1 MATFIPPSQQ
11 PQNKQNTRRERGT
24 GFTNLNRI
32 LGANVGA
39 GEQIGGAI
47 GGIVGNRTNQFQ
59 TQTQS
64 GLQNFK
70 TKADSAMGEAK
81 SALAPGEVYS
91 RQGSE
96 IFERTPGM
104 SDEDFNAGKATADAA
119 YRQRISGL
127 ETPTDE
133 QANTFESAA
142 YAGPKDVENRQG
154 LTQTGQSLRG
164 LGSSLG
170 RSSGRFGMLK
180 SIAAPGSYGM
190 GSRSL
195 DNALL
200 GSSKAGL
207 SAIQEARQKAQSVA
221 GQELSKI
228 EQAENIG
235 KAYEGAIQ
243 RDKSDL
249 AKTGITEF
257 QGLTDLAETQG
268 KNLQKDLDKLAAL
281 MRSGT
286 GDVAGNTEALKTA
299 FGGQLPTEAEVAR
312 LMTLADSVGFDA
324 GDSGFGGSS
333 FYGTEDE
340 INNLL
345 ASLSSTFQA
354 VPGSGFLDDPQRK
367 AMKNIN
373 KMFKQ
378 GKTDEDINTFIRP
391 EDLTEGDAT
400 LFSANAEQ
408 RQKAEEAKAA
418 AQNLDAPLLAYL
430 KQSFGT
436 GGKADYIVPALY
448 DAIRESS
455 SSGNIKDMVKNI
467 LWNAGIA
474 GHTGGNAWADKIA
487 ALPQLQTYIAANDL
501 TRGRTNTTASDAI
514 QKALA
519 RLRGEA

>member
-24 GFTNLNRI
+24 GFTNLKRI

-39 GEQIGGAI
+39 GEKIGSAI

-91 RQGSE
+91 REGSE

-104 SDEDFNAGKATADAA
+104 SDEDFNTGKAAADTA
-119 YRQRISGL
+119 YRQRIAGL

-133 QANTFESAA
+133 QANTFSNAA

-180 SIAAPGSYGM
+180 SIAAPGPYGL

-200 GSSKAGL
+200 GTSKSGL

-228 EQAENIG
+228 EQAENTG
-235 KAYEGAIQ
+235 KAYERSIQ
-243 RDKSDL
+243 RDKKDL
-249 AKTGITEF
+249 EETGLTEF
-257 QGLTDLAETQG
+257 QGLADLAETQG
-268 KNLQKDLDKLAAL
+268 KNLQTDLEKLSAL
-281 MRSGT
+281 MGSGI
-286 GDVAGNTEALKTA
+286 GDVATQTEKLKTL

-312 LMTLADSVGFDA
+312 LMTLANSVGFDA

-333 FYGTEDE
+333 FYGTQDE

-354 VPGSGFLDDPQRK
+354 VPGSGFLDEPERK
-367 AMKNIN
+367 AMANIN

-378 GKTDEDINTFIRP
+378 GKTDEDINTLTRP

-400 LFSANAEQ
+400 LFGANAEQ
-408 RQKAEEAKAA
+408 RQKAEEAKAEAGDLSNLGLDLGGLPRSA
-418 AQNLDAPLLAYL
+418 A
-430 KQSFGT
+430 G
-436 GGKADYIVPALY
+436 
-448 DAIRESS
+448 AISQIEDGIRNSNS
-455 SSGNIKDMVKNI
+455 NTDVRDLIKNI
-467 LWNAGIA
+467 LWNNGL
-474 GHTGGNAWADKIA
+474 GGGTNEFWVNRVISQMG
-487 ALPQLQTYIAANDL
+487 PRLQAIQRSNDL
-501 TRGRTNTTASDAI
+501 NQGRYNVTASAAI